1 MGCLLSVS
9 SNTCVNVVDLAAV
22 GGLRDSSLYRR
33 KKTSAFYTRCS
44 AAFSVKRRGSKGS
57 RSSPRR
63 PRRPGVFVADAL
75 RNLQRAHSFR
85 HGECYLCNY
94 KNKSCNG
101 VCIHREIFTS
111 VKPGYYSN
119 YYNKDSHEGVR
130 RTGTLR
136 ASLHILPPAKENEV
150 FREDSLSRD
159 SVLRRSLRR
168 SGSFKAKAR
177 RSMRSITAFP
187 PDEPPPELGIKPQV
201 SLRLSRHSLGRRDTN
216 RSVASWEE
224 REAVAI
230 LHDVLGGDSISG
242 DSHRSF
248 NSDDEDQDDGYEL
261 VGPPLPHR
269 NNRKNAAGAGGGGGG
284 GGCGGGGDFAPPLDL
299 AIQSLKNKGML
310 TASDFGLVKTESGL
324 SCPSP
329 PFPKSLPSN
338 PTYSS
343 VLDPG
348 HSSDNLTDSVF
359 SAASEGRESPAGEGE
374 EESWSEG
381 YEGARRGGDQ
391 GSRPKRALPPL
402 PPESSRGASPPNIR

>member
-22 GGLRDSSLYRR
+22 GDLRDSSLYRR
-33 KKTSAFYTRCS
+33 KRNSTFSSRCS
-44 AAFSVKRRGSKGS
+44 AAFSAKFRGSRGG

-94 KNKSCNG
+94 KNKSCTG

-119 YYNKDSHEGVR
+119 YYNKDSHEEGR
-130 RTGTLR
+130 RAETLR
-136 ASLHILPPAKENEV
+136 ASLHTFPSPKQNDV
-150 FREDSLSRD
+150 FSPDSLSRG

-168 SGSFKAKAR
+168 SNSFKAKAR

-187 PDEPPPELGIKPQV
+187 PDAPPPELGIKPQV
-201 SLRLSRHSLGRRDTN
+201 SLRLSRHSLGRRETN

-224 REAVAI
+224 REAVAV
-230 LHDVLGGDSISG
+230 LHDVLSSNSINGDSQ
-242 DSHRSF
+242 RSS
-248 NSDDEDQDDGYEL
+248 NSDDDDENDGYEP
-261 VGPPLPHR
+261 VGPPLPER
-269 NNRKNAAGAGGGGGG
+269 NSKKSGAD
-284 GGCGGGGDFAPPLDL
+284 DFAPPVDL
-299 AIQSLKNKGML
+299 VIQSLKMRGML
-310 TASDFGLVKTESGL
+310 TASDFGLVKSERGSTS
-324 SCPSP
+324 PSP

-348 HSSDNLTDSVF
+348 LSSDLTDSVF
-359 SAASEGRESPAGEGE
+359 SATSEETESPAREREDEGRPDE
-374 EESWSEG
+374 CQG
-381 YEGARRGGDQ
+381 RGRTGTGDY
-391 GSRPKRALPPL
+391 GSHPKYFLLPP
-402 PPESSRGASPPNIR
+402 PKESPTAGSPASTR